1 MLQTTVIMKNVSR
14 NKFLLCFK
22 PVVDMDQLVL
32 NHSKVGVVDHSTDKS
47 LKHLSREKKE
57 RDHMKRLVPNSSL
70 LSEDNDTCSAIISSS
85 ENSLIL
91 HSSKKNLSRVIKAVF
106 FETILSKRI
115 HDRKGNLCQDSNIGS
130 KPPPPPPSSS
140 PPPPPPPS
148 SSMDSKKSLDD
159 TSDHDNTNLVNKV
172 LIDTHQANEVTSC
185 PSSIPESR
193 KLSKIKNSRNPNEE
207 LEFKAKTMDKSGI
220 YLFLISL
227 TVTVLW
233 GKLCAIFFTIIWL
246 YFLPRRQ
253 HNTSRPQNVT
263 RSLWLPEKEESKDQY
278 HYKKKVIMEG
288 LLGRNHQRVNG
299 IKFLT

>member
-32 NHSKVGVVDHSTDKS
+32 NHSKVGVLDHSTDKS

-70 LSEDNDTCSAIISSS
+70 LSDDNDTCSAVISSS

-130 KPPPPPPSSS
+130 KPSSSSS
-140 PPPPPPPS
+140 PPPPPP
-148 SSMDSKKSLDD
+148 SMDSKKSLDD

-172 LIDTHQANEVTSC
+172 LIDAHQANEATSC
-185 PSSIPESR
+185 PSSISESR
-193 KLSKIKNSRNPNEE
+193 KLSRIKNSRNPDEE

-253 HNTSRPQNVT
+253 HNTSRSQNAT

-278 HYKKKVIMEG
+278 SYKKKVIMEG
-288 LLGRNHQRVNG
+288 LLERNHQRATG

>member
-32 NHSKVGVVDHSTDKS
+32 NHSEVGVVDHSTDKS
-47 LKHLSREKKE
+47 LKHLPREKKK
-57 RDHMKRLVPNSSL
+57 RDHMMRLVPNSSL
-70 LSEDNDTCSAIISSS
+70 LSDDNDTCSAIISSS

-106 FETILSKRI
+106 FDTILAKRI

-130 KPPPPPPSSS
+130 KPPSSSSSS
-140 PPPPPPPS
+140 PPPPP
-148 SSMDSKKSLDD
+148 SMDSKKSLDD

-185 PSSIPESR
+185 PSSISESR
-193 KLSKIKNSRNPNEE
+193 KLSKIKNSRNPNEL
-207 LEFKAKTMDKSGI
+207 LEFKAKTKDKSGI
-220 YLFLISL
+220 YLFLVSL
-227 TVTVLW
+227 AVTVLW
-233 GKLCAIFFTIIWL
+233 GKLCAIFFTITWL

-253 HNTSRPQNVT
+253 HSTSRPQNVT

-278 HYKKKVIMEG
+278 YYKKKVIMEG
-288 LLGRNHQRVNG
+288 LLERNHQRVNG

>member
-1 MLQTTVIMKNVSR
+1 MFSFI
-14 NKFLLCFK
+14 
-22 PVVDMDQLVL
+22 
-32 NHSKVGVVDHSTDKS
+32 
-47 LKHLSREKKE
+47 
-57 RDHMKRLVPNSSL
+57 
-70 LSEDNDTCSAIISSS
+70 
-85 ENSLIL
+85 
-91 HSSKKNLSRVIKAVF
+91 VF
-106 FETILSKRI
+106 QSKRI

-130 KPPPPPPSSS
+130 KPSSSSSSSS
-140 PPPPPPPS
+140 PPPPPP
-148 SSMDSKKSLDD
+148 SMDSKKSLDD

-185 PSSIPESR
+185 PSSISESR

-278 HYKKKVIMEG
+278 SYKKKVIMEG
-288 LLGRNHQRVNG
+288 LLERNHQRVNG